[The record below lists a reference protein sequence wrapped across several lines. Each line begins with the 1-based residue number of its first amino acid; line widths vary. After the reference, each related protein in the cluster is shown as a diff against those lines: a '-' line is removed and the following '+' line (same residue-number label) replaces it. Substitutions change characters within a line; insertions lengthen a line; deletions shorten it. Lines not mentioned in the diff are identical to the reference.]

1 MRVIVTVVACA
12 AGVMK
17 LHGANV
23 SGLSAQEQSKW
34 WLLSGSV
41 SSFYDD
47 NTFNR
52 PDISVPQEIRIFRPG
67 TTNYVSRTNRVNL
80 REGSLGI
87 QVRPGVA
94 INLPLTRTLLR
105 ASYDYTLDFYENRPD
120 QKIEQEHLF
129 DFGLNHKFSPR
140 YDIDFTDTFSISDR
154 PAVLGENEAATVFG
168 RADASNIRNRAKLE
182 FSALMSPTF
191 GVLAGYGH
199 DLTDYDSLGYSQT
212 LDNTENSAHVDARWF
227 ASQNTMLFTGYRV
240 GLVDY
245 FGPPTFIGFKTNTN
259 PRLDPIVPVFQGPE
273 IKNVLVH
280 TVYFGAQ
287 QDISRQLAVQGRIGV
302 SYADFFNRNES
313 SISPYVDGVATY
325 TYRRDSTI
333 QLGANIDRYPTDTG
347 IGEEDRVTL
356 DVLALY
362 VFLGVNHRF
371 TARITGNARV
381 GYQKLVYNGGD
392 NDGKTDDVYSLSLG
406 GDYKIREY
414 LWLTA
419 SYSYSMLESGRP
431 GGEFISYD
439 KNYVSVGVRATF

>member
-1 MRVIVTVVACA
+1 MSLKYCALNLKRAVVAAGACA
-12 AGVMK
+12 IGSAG

-23 SGLSAQEQSKW
+23 TGLTPQEQSKW
-34 WLLSGSV
+34 WILSGSV

-52 PDISVPQEIRIFRPG
+52 PDSVG
-67 TTNYVSRTNRVNL
+67 SGTNRL
-80 REGSLGI
+80 HLAEGSFGM
-87 QVRPGVA
+87 QFRPGVA
-94 INLPLTRTLLR
+94 VNLPLDRTLLK

-120 QKIEQEHLF
+120 QKIEQDHLF
-129 DFGLNHKFSPR
+129 EFGLNHKFSPR
-140 YDIDFTDTFSISDR
+140 YDIDFTDTLNISDR
-154 PAVLGENEAATVFG
+154 PAILGENEATTVFG
-168 RADASNIRNRAKLE
+168 REDASNIRNRAKLE

-199 DLTDYDSLGYSQT
+199 DLTDYDSLSYSQT
-212 LDNTENSAHVDARWF
+212 LDNTENSAHVDARWYVN
-227 ASQNTMLFTGYRV
+227 QRTLYFTGYRI

-245 FGPPTFIGFKTNTN
+245 FGPPTFVGFSLN
-259 PRLDPIVPVFQGPE
+259 PRDPFIYQGPE

-302 SYADFFNRNES
+302 SYADFYNRNDS

-347 IGEEDRVTL
+347 IGDEDRVTL
-356 DVLALY
+356 DVLAMY

-371 TARITGNARV
+371 TARITGNTRI

-414 LWLTA
+414 LWFTA
-419 SYSYSMLESGRP
+419 SYSYSMLDSGRP
-431 GGEFISYD
+431 GNEFISYD
-439 KNYVSVGVRATF
+439 KNYVSVGIRATY